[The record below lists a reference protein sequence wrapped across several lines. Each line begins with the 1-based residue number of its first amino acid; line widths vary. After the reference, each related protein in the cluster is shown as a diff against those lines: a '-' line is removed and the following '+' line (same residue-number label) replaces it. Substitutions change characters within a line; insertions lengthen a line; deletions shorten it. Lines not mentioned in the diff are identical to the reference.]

1 MAIYQMTLRDTETE
15 ANLSP
20 IILLQFGGQNVAYVK
35 SSFFYP

>member
-20 IILLQFGGQNVAYVK
+20 IIMCAYFIWKRIVVIGK
-35 SSFFYP
+35 QE